1 MRCRLS
7 NNNLGV
13 CFIVW
18 DIDTP
23 GGMEKQAWRLAR
35 ELAEKGMKVT
45 IITSYFAEK
54 SILHK
59 VPWHTEVKDK
69 VTIYRIPLKKSRYI
83 ASIIFYIAAL
93 FLMLN
98 IRRSFDVIYGVQL
111 YSYGAIACLA
121 GKLFHKPVIVKI
133 ACGGYCGDV
142 AMFEKLPFGWLT
154 KRFVRWAD
162 TYVSLSNE
170 IEQELIKAG
179 FEKNKIVHI
188 PNGVDTGIFYPVK
201 GIEEKKHLRT
211 KLSLPDKKIILF
223 VGRLDPQKRVDM
235 LINIF
240 KNVHDVC
247 KSAYLII
254 IGDGPE
260 KEKVL
265 SYLDD
270 NISYIGTVNNVDE
283 YLRASDMLVLPTL
296 SEGMSNVILEAMAT
310 GLPVISTNVSSNPEI
325 IEDGIDGILLEVEDK
340 KGLQEKII
348 KLILNETFA
357 QKIGQNARKKIL
369 QQFSIEHIAEK
380 YREIFEKL
388 VNWRKF

>member
-1 MRCRLS
+1 MRCKLS
-7 NNNLGV
+7 NNNLGL
-13 CFIVW
+13 CILVW

-35 ELAEKGMKVT
+35 EFAEKGMKVT

-59 VPWHTEVKDK
+59 VPWHREVKDK

-98 IRRSFDVIYGVQL
+98 IRRSFDMIYAVQL
-111 YSYGAIACLA
+111 YSYGAIASLA

-154 KRFVRWAD
+154 KRFVRWSDA
-162 TYVSLSNE
+162 YVSLSNE

-179 FEKNKIVHI
+179 FEKNKIVYI
-188 PNGVDTGIFYPVK
+188 PNGVDIKTFYPVK
-201 GIEEKKHLRT
+201 DGEEKKHLKY
-211 KLSLPDKKIILF
+211 KLSLPDRKIILF
-223 VGRLDPQKRVDM
+223 VGRLDPQKRVDV
-235 LINIF
+235 LIDIF

-247 KSAYLII
+247 KSTHLII

-260 KEKVL
+260 KEKIL
-265 SYLDD
+265 EQLDD
-270 NISYIGTVNNVDE
+270 NISYIGTVDNVDE
-283 YLRASDMLVLPTL
+283 YFRASDMLVLPTL

-340 KGLQEKII
+340 KGFQEKII
-348 KLILNETFA
+348 KLVLDETFA

-369 QQFSIEHIAEK
+369 QQYSIEHIAEK
-380 YREIFEKL
+380 YREIFEKIA
-388 VNWRKF
+388 NRRKF